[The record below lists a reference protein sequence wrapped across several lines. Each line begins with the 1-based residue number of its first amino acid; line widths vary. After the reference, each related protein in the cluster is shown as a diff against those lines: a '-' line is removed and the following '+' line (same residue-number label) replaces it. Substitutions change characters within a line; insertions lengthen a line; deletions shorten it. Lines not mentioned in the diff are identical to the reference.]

1 MAAFE
6 SSIEIDRSVDD
17 VFAFLADPSN
27 ETRWQSGLIDSSFTS
42 DGPLAVGS
50 TGRDIRRSMGMK
62 STTQWVV
69 TALVP
74 NQLFAFKVTKPVP
87 FDSSYRFEPTAA
99 GVKVTMS
106 VDPVGF
112 TKVIWPIISGVGKK
126 QYLRDFAKLKEVL
139 ESEPR

>member
-1 MAAFE
+1 MAKFE
-6 SSIEIDRSVDD
+6 SSIEINRSVDE

-27 ETRWQSGLIDSSFTS
+27 ETQWQSGLIDSRATS

-50 TGRDIRRSMGMK
+50 TGRDIRKSMGMK

-69 TALVP
+69 TELVP
-74 NQLFAFKVTKPVP
+74 NERFAFKVTKPVP
-87 FDSSYRFEPTAA
+87 FDAWYQLEPTVT
-99 GVKVTMS
+99 GVKVTMG

-112 TKVIWPIISGVGKK
+112 TRVIWPVVSAVGKK

-139 ESEPR
+139 EAERS

>member
-1 MAAFE
+1 MAKFE
-6 SSIEIDRSVDD
+6 SSVEINRSADE

-27 ETRWQSGLIDSSFTS
+27 ETQWQSGLIDSRITS

-50 TGRDIRRSMGMK
+50 TGRDIRKSMGMK
-62 STTQWVV
+62 STTHWVV
-69 TALVP
+69 TELVP
-74 NQLFAFKVTKPVP
+74 NELFAFNVTKPVP
-87 FDSSYRFEPTAA
+87 FAASYRFEPTAT

-139 ESEPR
+139 EVEPS